1 VILGFASHQTDK
13 GTNHPCSKSLRLLV
27 TSAPVLA
34 DRQQLCD
41 LGGLQGLYLQAH
53 EGWDM
58 MSRAH
63 PNPVIGAQHEMERQ
77 MPLLVRQKGG

>member
-1 VILGFASHQTDK
+1 VVLGFASHQTDK
-13 GTNHPCSKSLRLLV
+13 GTNPCSKSLRLLV

-34 DRQQLCD
+34 GRQQLCD
-41 LGGLQGLYLQAH
+41 LGSLQGLYRQAH

-58 MSRAH
+58 MFGTH

-77 MPLLVRQKGG
+77 IPLLVHQKGG